1 MANEIG
7 TLASGI
13 FVSEFDSDSTITSIA
28 SISGWLQHNIGLLNT
43 YIYSNYSGENP
54 GFEDEEKAI
63 FTQLYLAEYYKRLS
77 RSALRGVIADTN
89 SLVEVSEGD
98 TTVRFANKG
107 EIGKTYRGL
116 SRDAY
121 DEAKKLIHAYNMYEA
136 RPRQVV
142 GYEGDTGNYIGD

>member
-13 FVSEFDSDSTITSIA
+13 FVSEFDSDSTITSIS

-43 YIYSNYSGENP
+43 YLYTDFSGTDP
-54 GFEDEEKAI
+54 GLEDEENAI
-63 FTQLYLAEYYKRLS
+63 FTQLYLAEYYKKMS
-77 RSALRGVIADTN
+77 RSALRGVTQDSG
-89 SLVEVSEGD
+89 SLVEVTEGD

-116 SRDAY
+116 SRDSH
-121 DEAKKLIHAYNMYEA
+121 DEAMRLIHSYNMYEA

-142 GYEGDTGNYIGD
+142 GYEVGTGAASS